1 MRLHIIYLKSVL
13 VYKLFTFFCNLCHKL
28 ANKHSKLVKEYEELS
43 VPDGFKNLP
52 CAVLDASE
60 EQIGENK

>member
-1 MRLHIIYLKSVL
+1 MRLHIIYLKAVL
-13 VYKLFTFFCNLCHKL
+13 VYKLFNFLCNLCHKL
-28 ANKHSKLVKEYEELS
+28 ANEHSKLVKEYEELR

-60 EQIGENK
+60 EQTGEKK